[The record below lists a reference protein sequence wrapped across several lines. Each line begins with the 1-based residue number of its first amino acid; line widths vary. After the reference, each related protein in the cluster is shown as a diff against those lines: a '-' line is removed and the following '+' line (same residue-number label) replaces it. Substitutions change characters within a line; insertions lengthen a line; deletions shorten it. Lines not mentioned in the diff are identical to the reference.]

1 MLVLSDL
8 GQQMGNNWGGA
19 DHRGGVQ
26 GSQAFYC
33 YSTFDT
39 ETHCVMETDTPSHVL
54 QHN

>member
-19 DHRGGVQ
+19 DHRAEGGAQ
-26 GSQAFYC
+26 GGQAFYC

-39 ETHCVMETDTPSHVL
+39 ETHCVMETDTP
-54 QHN
+54 